1 MRTTNGMPLLA
12 RVLRR
17 PQPSGCSRAAVGIG
31 GAPSRWQHR
40 TDVPP
45 RKERVDVSW
54 TRSGLNDAAKDARA
68 R

>member
-31 GAPSRWQHR
+31 GGRRPGGNTAR
-40 TDVPP
+40 TF
-45 RKERVDVSW
+45 RRLAKNAWTCLGRVRV
-54 TRSGLNDAAKDARA
+54 
-68 R
+68 